1 MPASTTIYPEWNLAL
16 VRYSDYLLTIE
27 TAQNFEKYLNHRDFR
42 THHRCLFDLNRV
54 TGAQMDLVKMRE
66 LQKYRMQK
74 ITPNGDPVRLVLF
87 AQTDFGCT
95 FARLIAKTWE
105 PSGAEISIVE
115 DSEAAALALLEIPL
129 DDFAALSQQ
138 RNRPT
143 AAG

>member
-1 MPASTTIYPEWNLAL
+1 MPASTTIYPEWNLVL

-42 THHRCLFDLNRV
+42 INQRGLFDLNRV

-74 ITPNGDPVRLVLF
+74 IAPSGDPVRLVLF

-105 PSGAEISIVE
+105 PSGAEVSIVE
-115 DSEAAALALLEIPL
+115 DSEASALAELEIPL
-129 DDFAALSQQ
+129 DDFATMVQQ
-138 RNRPT
+138 DNCPS

>member
-1 MPASTTIYPEWNLAL
+1 MPASTTIYPEWNLVL

-42 THHRCLFDLNRV
+42 INQRRLFDLNRV

-74 ITPNGDPVRLVLF
+74 IAPSGDPVRLVLF

-105 PSGAEISIVE
+105 PSGAEVSIVE
-115 DSEAAALALLEIPL
+115 DSEASALAELEIPL
-129 DDFAALSQQ
+129 DDFATMVQQ
-138 RNRPT
+138 DNCPS

>member
-1 MPASTTIYPEWNLAL
+1 MPASTTIYSEWNLAL

-42 THHRCLFDLNRV
+42 INQRCLFDLNRV

-74 ITPNGDPVRLVLF
+74 IAPSGDPVRLVLF

-105 PSGAEISIVE
+105 PSGAEVSIVE
-115 DSEAAALALLEIPL
+115 DSEASALAELEIPL
-129 DDFAALSQQ
+129 DDFATMVQQ
-138 RNRPT
+138 DNCPS